1 MKFPGHTSYGCS
13 VQTLRG
19 HPLGTR
25 GEGSKALSEPGMAAG
40 VETKSAV
47 GLSLGGGREDE
58 DIRRL

>member
-19 HPLGTR
+19 HPLSTR
-25 GEGSKALSEPGMAAG
+25 GKGSKALSEPGIAAG

-47 GLSLGGGREDE
+47 DSSLGGGREDE
-58 DIRRL
+58 DLSRL